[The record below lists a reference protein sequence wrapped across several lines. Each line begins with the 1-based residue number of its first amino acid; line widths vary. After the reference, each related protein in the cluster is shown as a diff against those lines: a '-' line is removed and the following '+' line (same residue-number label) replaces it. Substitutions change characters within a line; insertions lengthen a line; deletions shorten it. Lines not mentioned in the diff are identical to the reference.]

1 MTHREEDLTERLVA
15 GLRAIDGVE
24 TFSIFGEDHDRAPV
38 VSFVIDGLEPGLV
51 SAALSAE
58 HAIAVRD
65 GKFCA
70 HLLVDALLEDAGVEA
85 RSAVRVSAELRA
97 QYRPMP
103 DMAHD
108 PRFRLDFGSVQSIA
122 TSRGHSTSCT
132 CSAISLSSPLYCA
145 ARATSTCANGI

>member
-85 RSAVRVSAELRA
+85 RSAVLANTDEHIERLLAAVESLATRGPRA
-97 QYRPMP
+97 AYHVVEGEGWVPV
-103 DMAHD
+103 DD
-108 PRFRLDFGSVQSIA
+108 PRDLSV
-122 TSRGHSTSCT
+122 T
-132 CSAISLSSPLYCA
+132 LPW
-145 ARATSTCANGI
+145 